1 MCHVVLSVAKYLF
14 QMRFRD
20 SSCRQNDKF
29 AYCIDFWAN
38 CYIISLFYLPLTN
51 LIIARSASAGVS
63 ARESKRFLYPPLCCS
78 PCNKG

>member
-29 AYCIDFWAN
+29 AYCIDVGSTA
-38 CYIISLFYLPLTN
+38 ILPPSVPDN
-51 LIIARSASAGVS
+51 GQ
-63 ARESKRFLYPPLCCS
+63 
-78 PCNKG
+78 